1 MVLVVGA
8 AADKIGLGEETTSSS
23 SLSTGVSEFSCTFSL
38 RGGLIFSSFNV
49 VLSLVSIVGAADCCL
64 LLKAFN
70 ARL

>member
-1 MVLVVGA
+1 MAAVGVA
-8 AADKIGLGEETTSSS
+8 AAKIGLGEEKTSSS
-23 SLSTGVSEFSCTFSL
+23 SLSTGVSVFSCTLSL
-38 RGGLIFSSFNV
+38 RGGLVFSLFNV